1 MVNTFRQSQL
11 QAKENRYSFWR
22 SLQTFNITRVVVAA
36 VLMMYIN
43 FHNTGMEVAQ
53 QFLYPDTDLFYLVAA
68 IALALCGWYYRHHFM
83 LQLLTQVS
91 LDLTI
96 ISLLYI
102 AAGGARSGLAI
113 LYLLPL
119 AGLAVLA
126 PLMLALFFVSLV
138 SLFLLA
144 EGTYRIFLNQQDAT
158 MMQTG
163 LYGAAFFTTVLVVSR
178 LAGKLIRQEEL
189 AVRRGHDLQMQLAI
203 NRLVIADVGDGVLV
217 LSSDGTVHIRNPAAQ
232 TMLGINSEEFGEST
246 PIKLKDLPGAHPI
259 VEAHQE
265 WLDKLANSKGEVRE
279 RNFGGNSLMSIA
291 RADADGAVYVVI
303 RPGDDAAPVPGIWSG
318 RRGLTAHL
326 KIRFVNVETDG
337 LSEQRTVVFM
347 RDVSEIEN
355 QAQQLKLASMGRLTA
370 SIAHEVRNPLAAISH
385 AAALLAEELNS
396 KTQVRLLNIV
406 GDNVTRVNH
415 MIEDILQLSRK
426 GQSHGES
433 LALSPLL
440 AEIRTE
446 FQETHTLAEGML
458 VAGEPSNIMVRFDP
472 LHLREV
478 VVNLL
483 SNAVRYAS
491 GKPGS
496 IKMLEVFDGADRL
509 ELHVQDDGPGISAEV
524 RAHLFEPFYTTSS
537 KGTGLGLYLAREL
550 CMNNG
555 AMLDYEYRLDSP
567 SDDIDQASGRFV
579 ISFAQLQN
587 E

>member
-1 MVNTFRQSQL
+1 
-11 QAKENRYSFWR
+11 
-22 SLQTFNITRVVVAA
+22 
-36 VLMMYIN
+36 
-43 FHNTGMEVAQ
+43 
-53 QFLYPDTDLFYLVAA
+53 
-68 IALALCGWYYRHHFM
+68 
-83 LQLLTQVS
+83 
-91 LDLTI
+91 
-96 ISLLYI
+96 
-102 AAGGARSGLAI
+102 
-113 LYLLPL
+113 
-119 AGLAVLA
+119 
-126 PLMLALFFVSLV
+126 
-138 SLFLLA
+138 
-144 EGTYRIFLNQQDAT
+144 
-158 MMQTG
+158 
-163 LYGAAFFTTVLVVSR
+163 
-178 LAGKLIRQEEL
+178 
-189 AVRRGHDLQMQLAI
+189 
-203 NRLVIADVGDGVLV
+203 
-217 LSSDGTVHIRNPAAQ
+217 
-232 TMLGINSEEFGEST
+232 
-246 PIKLKDLPGAHPI
+246 
-259 VEAHQE
+259 
-265 WLDKLANSKGEVRE
+265 
-279 RNFGGNSLMSIA
+279 
-291 RADADGAVYVVI
+291 
-303 RPGDDAAPVPGIWSG
+303 
-318 RRGLTAHL
+318 
-326 KIRFVNVETDG
+326 
-337 LSEQRTVVFM
+337 
-347 RDVSEIEN
+347 
-355 QAQQLKLASMGRLTA
+355 MGRLTA

-426 GQSHGES
+426 GQSHGEP

-446 FQETHTLAEGML
+446 FQETHTLAPGML
-458 VAGEPSNIMVRFDP
+458 AAGEPSNAMVRFDP